1 MGAEHLWPASMHPSR
16 SCRSPYNGCQL
27 VAAHEGVQAPMND
40 SAAFVGQH
48 ASWSTALELSLAD
61 KLFERSRA
69 RDYGIVLDEFIAIL
83 DEIRDRYLPAATG
96 PAEIAAFFSGLRVE
110 ELALAR
116 GCAGGSEKAWEC
128 FLGRYRQKLYAAA
141 QAIAQDAATGRE
153 LADTLCSELY
163 GTRTDAAG
171 RRVSKLA
178 SYAARGSLDGWLR
191 TILAQ
196 EYVNRYRSNKRLVS
210 LEEKEE
216 SGRQFVAT
224 EQAAQPPPDPRLE
237 QAADEALRALPED
250 DRLILAAYYLDG
262 RTLAEIGRM
271 LGVHESTVSRR
282 LDAATTATRKRIVK
296 QLRAKGMSAREA
308 EESLQADVRDLKIDV
323 QIGLVQEKSG

>member
-141 QAIAQDAATGRE
+141 QAIAQMPRQAGNWPTPYARNSTE
-153 LADTLCSELY
+153 LAR
-163 GTRTDAAG
+163 TRPDGGFPNWLHTRHEG
-171 RRVSKLA
+171 RWMDGC
-178 SYAARGSLDGWLR
+178 ARFW
-191 TILAQ
+191 
-196 EYVNRYRSNKRLVS
+196 
-210 LEEKEE
+210 
-216 SGRQFVAT
+216 
-224 EQAAQPPPDPRLE
+224 
-237 QAADEALRALPED
+237 
-250 DRLILAAYYLDG
+250 
-262 RTLAEIGRM
+262 
-271 LGVHESTVSRR
+271 RR
-282 LDAATTATRKRIVK
+282 H
-296 QLRAKGMSAREA
+296 M
-308 EESLQADVRDLKIDV
+308 
-323 QIGLVQEKSG
+323 